1 MSLPPSADHRGSF
14 RRQLG
19 EIMAAVSAMSP
30 TAMAT
35 ATFLLLLAATQ
46 VACVSLHLWS
56 VRAVSE
62 EIRGNMLRRV
72 KAIASLVDVGIHERV
87 DPQKADDRTVLQ
99 TANEPLGRILRAND
113 DVQYVY
119 TTILREDRVFVV
131 LNAAKGDDASHGMVQ
146 PYDQA
151 PERLVITLRTGQ
163 AQVDPEPHET
173 DRGTFASAY
182 APVYNAKGE
191 VVAVVGLDLKGDA
204 YAARVNEARA
214 AYLQS
219 LAVSAVLSVLF
230 ALVVFRVHRWWL
242 SSVAQLDASAIVDA
256 QRAMLE
262 KLATDPDPSSVMRA
276 LCDVCDDFCRGRT
289 TSIVTIDEADRIV
302 PIAGAEVKANV
313 ISALPRDWRDLG
325 DAEVV
330 APLDLA
336 RLGGRRAVFTGCYMT
351 RIHQIDREDEVWLFH
366 PYADSNGPTLRER
379 QALRGMAHVAALV
392 LAHERAH
399 EELVKARDQAVKAA
413 KAKAEFLANMSHEIR
428 TPMNGVIGMTELLLD
443 TDLKAEQLD
452 YAQTVAASAEALL
465 AIINDVLDFSKIE
478 AGHMAI
484 EQVEFDLQELL
495 ESVGSLYAKAAH
507 DKGLEIVVYVPKE
520 LGGTFR
526 GDPVRVRQVVS
537 NLVGN
542 AVKFTGEGH
551 VFVKAERRD
560 AERLRL
566 IVEDTGCG
574 VPPERQ
580 GAIFEAFIQ
589 ADGSTTRHHGGTGL
603 GLTICRQLAGLMGGN
618 VGMRSDSGRGSEF
631 WFELPLERVGE
642 PKTLPEAVSLN
653 QRRVLVI
660 DDYAVNRMIVRR
672 QLEVEGVEVEEAS
685 CGADALS
692 RMQNASGPRIDAIVL
707 DGMMPGMDG
716 PELVRICAETTLPHR
731 PAIVML
737 SSAPTMLGSEEMRRL
752 GVSSCLTKPV
762 RRAGL
767 VAAVA
772 KALGEEI
779 VPTRAVTPIRADS
792 AHLGLKVLLV
802 EDNEVNRKVAARI
815 LDSLGCEVSV
825 AVDGLEAV
833 EAVQADRYDLVLMDV
848 QMPRMDGYTATSTI
862 RNLPRPIRDIPIIA
876 MTANALEGDR
886 EACLQ
891 AGMDG
896 YVAKPVRRDTLREA
910 ILAQL
915 VQSQAA

>member
-1 MSLPPSADHRGSF
+1 M
-14 RRQLG
+14 
-19 EIMAAVSAMSP
+19 
-30 TAMAT
+30 AMAS
-35 ATFLLLLAATQ
+35 ASFLLLLAATQ

-72 KAIASLVDVGIHERV
+72 KALASLVDVNLHERI
-87 DPQKADDRTVLQ
+87 DPAKPDDRSRLA
-99 TANEPLGRILRAND
+99 TANEPLSRILRVND

-119 TTILREDRVFVV
+119 TTIQRNDRVYSV
-131 LNAAKGDDASHGMVQ
+131 LNAAKGDDASRNLVQ
-146 PYDQA
+146 PYDEA
-151 PERLVITLRTGQ
+151 PERLLTTLRTGQ
-163 AQVDPEPHET
+163 AQVDEAPRKT
-173 DRGTFASAY
+173 DRGMFASAY
-182 APVYNAKGE
+182 APIYNAKGN

-204 YAARVNEARA
+204 YIARVNEARA
-214 AYLQS
+214 AYVQS
-219 LAVSAVLSVLF
+219 LAVSALLSLVF

-262 KLATDPDPSSVMRA
+262 KLATESDPAAVMQS
-276 LCDVCDDFCRGRT
+276 LCAVCDEFCRGKT
-289 TSIVTIDEADRIV
+289 TSIVTIDHSGKIL
-302 PIAGAEVKANV
+302 PIAGPEIKSNV
-313 ISALPRDWRDLG
+313 IAALPREWRDLG
-325 DAEVV
+325 DNEVV

-336 RLGGRRAVFTGCYMT
+336 RLGGRRALYTGCYMT
-351 RIHQIDREDEVWLFH
+351 RVHQMDREEEVWLFH
-366 PYADSNGPTLRER
+366 PYADSAGPTLRER
-379 QALRGMAHVAALV
+379 QALRGMAHVASLI

-399 EELVKARDQAVKAA
+399 EELVKARDQAVTAA

-443 TDLKAEQLD
+443 TNLKPEQFD

-465 AIINDVLDFSKIE
+465 SIINDVLDFSKIE

-484 EQVEFDLQELL
+484 ERVEFDLQELL
-495 ESVGSLYAKAAH
+495 ESVGALYAKAAH

-542 AVKFTGEGH
+542 AVKFTNEGH
-551 VFVKAERRD
+551 VFVKAERAD
-560 AERLRL
+560 ADRLRL
-566 IVEDTGCG
+566 VVEDTGCG
-574 VPPERQ
+574 VPSERQ

-618 VGMRSDSGRGSEF
+618 VGMSSRPGLGSEF
-631 WFELPLERVGE
+631 WVELPLERIGE
-642 PKTLPEAVSLN
+642 PKTIPEAVSLRG
-653 QRRVLVI
+653 QRILVV

-672 QLEVEGVEVEEAS
+672 QLEVEGVEVEEVAS
-685 CGADALS
+685 GADALDRLRDS
-692 RMQNASGPRIDAIVL
+692 RAHRIDGMVL

-716 PELVRICAETTLPHR
+716 PELVRICAEIPLPHR

-752 GVSSCLTKPV
+752 GVSACLTKPV
-762 RRAGL
+762 RRCGL

-772 KALGEEI
+772 RALSEE
-779 VPTRAVTPIRADS
+779 VAPALTTAPVRVVDPG
-792 AHLGLKVLLV
+792 HLGLRVLLV

-825 AVDGLEAV
+825 AVDGMEAV
-833 EAVQADRYDLVLMDV
+833 EAVQANPYDLVLMDV
-848 QMPRMDGYTATSTI
+848 QMPRMDGYTATGEI
-862 RNLPRPIRDIPIIA
+862 RNLPRPLRDLPIIA

-886 EACLQ
+886 EACLA

-896 YVAKPVRRDTLREA
+896 YVAKPVRRDTLRNA
-910 ILAQL
+910 ILDQ
-915 VQSQAA
+915 VGQVRAA

>member
-1 MSLPPSADHRGSF
+1 
-14 RRQLG
+14 
-19 EIMAAVSAMSP
+19 
-30 TAMAT
+30 
-35 ATFLLLLAATQ
+35 
-46 VACVSLHLWS
+46 
-56 VRAVSE
+56 VSE
-62 EIRGNMLRRV
+62 EIRGNMVRRV
-72 KAIASLVDVGIHERV
+72 KALASLVDVGLHESI
-87 DPQKADDRTVLQ
+87 DPQKPDDRTRLVA
-99 TANEPLGRILRAND
+99 ANEPFSRILRVND

-119 TTILREDRVFVV
+119 TTIMRDGRVFVV

-146 PYDQA
+146 PYDEA
-151 PERLVITLRTGQ
+151 PERLITALRTGQ
-163 AQVDPEPHET
+163 PQVDEEPHET

-182 APVYNAKGE
+182 APIYNAKGA
-191 VVAVVGLDLKGDA
+191 VVAAVGLDLKGDA
-204 YAARVNEARA
+204 YYARVNEARA

-219 LAVSAVLSVLF
+219 LAVSAVLSMLF

-262 KLATDPDPSSVMRA
+262 KLATDPDPGSVMRA
-276 LCDVCDDFCRGRT
+276 LCDVCDDFCRGKT
-289 TSIVTIDEADRIV
+289 TSIVTIDEAGQLV
-302 PIAGAEVKANV
+302 PIAGAEIKSNV
-313 ISALPRDWRDLG
+313 IAALPKEWRDL
-325 DAEVV
+325 DDTEVI

-336 RLGGRRAVFTGCYMT
+336 RLGGRRAVYTGCYMT
-351 RIHQIDREDEVWLFH
+351 RIHQIDRAEEVWLFH
-366 PYADSNGPTLRER
+366 PYADSAGPTLRER

-399 EELVKARDQAVKAA
+399 EELVKARDQAVTAA

-443 TDLKAEQLD
+443 TDLKPEQLD

-465 AIINDVLDFSKIE
+465 SIINDVLDFSKIE

-542 AVKFTGEGH
+542 AVKFTNEGH
-551 VFVKAERRD
+551 VFVKAERKD
-560 AERLRL
+560 ADRLRL

-574 VPPERQ
+574 VPTERQ

-603 GLTICRQLAGLMGGN
+603 GLTICRQLAGLMGGG
-618 VGMRSDSGRGSEF
+618 VGMRSDSGHGSEF
-631 WFELPLERVGE
+631 WVEIPLERVGE
-642 PKTLPEAVSLN
+642 PKPMPEAVSLN
-653 QRRVLVI
+653 HHRILVV

-685 CGADALS
+685 NGADALA
-692 RMQNASGPRIDAIVL
+692 RLRDAKAPRIDGVVL

-716 PELVRICAETTLPHR
+716 PELVRICAGIELPYR

-767 VAAVA
+767 VAALA
-772 KALGEEI
+772 RALGEEVLPI
-779 VPTRAVTPIRADS
+779 REVVAPTRTLDS

-802 EDNEVNRKVAARI
+802 EDNEVNRKVA
-815 LDSLGCEVSV
+815 E
-825 AVDGLEAV
+825 
-833 EAVQADRYDLVLMDV
+833 
-848 QMPRMDGYTATSTI
+848 
-862 RNLPRPIRDIPIIA
+862 
-876 MTANALEGDR
+876 
-886 EACLQ
+886 
-891 AGMDG
+891 
-896 YVAKPVRRDTLREA
+896 
-910 ILAQL
+910 
-915 VQSQAA
+915 